1 MHPYE
6 YAYYNSFV
14 RGTDGA
20 FRNYETDYWLTCYK
34 EALEELNSSPESVN
48 LYVHREAYIADYYA
62 NSNIH
67 AHELRGAANEVK
79 SGDYV
84 LVNTR
89 TNEDRRI
96 LKAVSPTIQI
106 GRGKAIFCVL
116 KRVP

>member
-1 MHPYE
+1 LHPYE
-6 YAYYNSFV
+6 YAYYNSV
-14 RGTDGA
+14 VGGTNRA
-20 FRNYETDYWLTCYK
+20 FRNYETDYWLSCYK
-34 EALEELNSSPESVN
+34 DAVEALNALPESVN

-62 NSNIH
+62 DSSISV
-67 AHELRGAANEVK
+67 HELRGAANEVK

-96 LKAVSPTIQI
+96 LKDVSPTIQI
-106 GRGKAIFCVL
+106 GRGEAIFCVL